1 MLIADFTL
9 SSPPSGKKSFSKE
22 FKFFFSIIKTELLY
36 LLYKLNFIKYLIV
49 SLFPVALKET
59 FGAKTANDNE
69 IGKEFGPVFVQAGTK
84 KRRAKEP
91 AKTKAI
97 RSKGPSGASN
107 SCDALPVL

>member
-1 MLIADFTL
+1 M
-9 SSPPSGKKSFSKE
+9 
-22 FKFFFSIIKTELLY
+22 
-36 LLYKLNFIKYLIV
+36 
-49 SLFPVALKET
+49 ALKET